1 MNDPHI
7 DAAPTSIRAY
17 ARRRC
22 RHLHLAVNSPPE
34 TLSVRLLNAITKNRM
49 KTPLIQYVCSNKSFI
64 NCISILSV
72 ISGVKYC
79 ATRVLDSPTH
89 PRLSLSN
96 FVNAYV
102 LFVLCWLLKKVYI
115 PIRERSRNPEILF
128 SSLKTNLYLIFHYL
142 FFGVSTPFKNMRHG
156 KLIPEIWN

>member
-89 PRLSLSN
+89 HRLSLSN
-96 FVNAYV
+96 FVNTYV
-102 LFVLCWLLKKVYI
+102 LFVLSWLLKKSTYQYVYVRE
-115 PIRERSRNPEILF
+115 IRKFYFLPSKLIYILSF
-128 SSLKTNLYLIFHYL
+128 IICFLACLLRLKTCVTEN
-142 FFGVSTPFKNMRHG
+142 
-156 KLIPEIWN
+156 